1 MPAKPIKRKTR
12 ASRAA
17 PMPALA
23 ETEATWR
30 RGNIG
35 RLMFNGARRFEER
48 IHATV
53 KDAGFSEIRF
63 VHLTLTRN
71 MNAGGTRLTT
81 LAARAGMTKQAMGQ
95 LVDECEA
102 LGIIERRADPSDRR
116 ARIIAFT
123 QRGRKLLE
131 VLHEGIAHAEAEM
144 EAEIGRRGMV
154 AVRAALGAYGA
165 ERRGSVAG
173 EEEAA

>member
-1 MPAKPIKRKTR
+1 MPAKPVNRKKR
-12 ASRAA
+12 ASGADA
-17 PMPALA
+17 MPPLA
-23 ETEATWR
+23 ETEAVWR

-48 IHATV
+48 IHVTV
-53 KDAGFSEIRF
+53 KDAGFRDIRF

-95 LVDECEA
+95 LVDECER
-102 LGIIERRADPSDRR
+102 LGVVERRPDPSDRR

-123 QRGRKLLE
+123 RRGRRLLDA
-131 VLHEGIAHAEAEM
+131 LHQGISDAEAEM
-144 EAEIGRRGMV
+144 EAIVGKSSLSLIREALREYGIDDAEGDVGTV
-154 AVRAALGAYGA
+154 AA
-165 ERRGSVAG
+165 
-173 EEEAA
+173 

>member
-1 MPAKPIKRKTR
+1 VPAKPAKRKTR
-12 ASRAA
+12 ASRADA
-17 PMPALA
+17 VPALP
-23 ETEATWR
+23 ETEAIWR

-48 IHATV
+48 IHTTV

-81 LAARAGMTKQAMGQ
+81 LASRAGMTKQAMGQ

-102 LGIIERRADPSDRR
+102 LGIIERRPDPSDRR

-131 VLHEGIAHAEAEM
+131 VLHQGIARAEAEM
-144 EAEIGRRGMV
+144 EAAVGKRALAVVRDALRDYDADGRDV
-154 AVRAALGAYGA
+154 DAD
-165 ERRGSVAG
+165 
-173 EEEAA
+173 EAAA